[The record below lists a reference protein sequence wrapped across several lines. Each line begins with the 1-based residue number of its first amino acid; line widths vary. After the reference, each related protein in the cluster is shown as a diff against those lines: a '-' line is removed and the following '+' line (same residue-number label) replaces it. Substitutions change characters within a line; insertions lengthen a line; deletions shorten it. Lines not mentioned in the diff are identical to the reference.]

1 MAQATGTFDSY
12 DGKGLREDLANTIYN
27 ISPSDTPFFSMV
39 PKTKA
44 KATKHEWQTDALASA
59 TTDNAFIEGDE
70 YSYVDPSATVRVGN
84 YCQIMR
90 KSVKISGTLEAV
102 DKAGR
107 KSEMAYQTAKRG
119 LELRTDI
126 EKILLNNQASVAGD
140 ATTARKLGGL
150 PAWLTSN
157 DARST
162 GGSDGGYVAT
172 TGLVAVATD
181 ATTTQQR
188 TFSET
193 LLKSVLKSTYVA
205 GGNPSILMVGPF
217 NKQVFSAFTGISD
230 LRHDGINGKKG
241 QATIQGAADFY
252 ISDYGT
258 LTVVT
263 NRFQRERDVFVLD
276 KSKVAV
282 AELRPMGRTT
292 PAKTGDADN
301 RVIDC
306 EMTLVVRNEAAHGII
321 ADCTTS

>member
-1 MAQATGTFDSY
+1 MAQATGTFDTY
-12 DGKGLREDLANTIYN
+12 DGKGLREDLSNTIYN

-39 PKTKA
+39 PKVKA
-44 KATKHEWQTDALASA
+44 KATKHEWQTDTLASA
-59 TTDNAFIEGDE
+59 TTDNAFVQGDE
-70 YSYVDPSATVRVGN
+70 YSYADPSATVRVGN
-84 YCQIMR
+84 YTQIMR
-90 KSVKISGTLEAV
+90 KTVKIAGTLEAV

-107 KSEMAYQTAKRG
+107 RSEMAYQTAKMG
-119 LELRTDI
+119 LALRTDI
-126 EKILLNNQASVAGD
+126 ESILLNNQASVAGNS
-140 ATTARKLGGL
+140 TTAPKLGGL

-172 TGLVAVATD
+172 TGLVAAATD

-193 LLKSVLKSTYVA
+193 LLKSVLKSVYVA
-205 GGNPSILMVGPF
+205 GGSPSIIMAGPF
-217 NKQVFSAFTGISD
+217 NKQTFSGFAGISD
-230 LRHDGINGKKG
+230 LRHDGIKGRQG

-263 NRFQRERDVFVLD
+263 NRFQRERDVFILD

-282 AELRPMGRTT
+282 AELRPMARTT

-301 RVIDC
+301 RVLDC
-306 EMTLVVRNEAAHGII
+306 ELTLVVRNQAAHGVI